1 MTTPKGRPPNANDF
15 LGTNIVEG
23 GTGSSGIN
31 SFGGGAFFNT
41 NKNIIKEPF
50 ENFKKWWN
58 AKATEKALKKL
69 KIQRKKQ
76 REEVDKELSSKV
88 KVAQEGLEGFN
99 KSMKEKNQADLA
111 EYYRL
116 KTDGRISV
124 DPEVKK
130 IIPTKTPEQ
139 YKLDL
144 KKAKRKGEKKKD
156 KKPSKSDFYH
166 KKAEYQDYG
175 LDEWNVGYQ
184 RSDAVDKKLARKG
197 ISFDFRYVNDKGSIQ
212 GQRDRQ
218 KFLDMGMTEDDLKHA
233 HLMMDPEA
241 VTNET
246 FDAWFKS
253 LPVGSRL

>member
-1 MTTPKGRPPNANDF
+1 MTVPKKPNINDI
-15 LGTNIVEG
+15 LGTSIVEG
-23 GTGSSGIN
+23 GGK
-31 SFGGGAFFNT
+31 GGGFGVDFSSF
-41 NKNIIKEPF
+41 KN
-50 ENFKKWWN
+50 WWN

-130 IIPTKTPEQ
+130 IIPPKTPEQ

-144 KKAKRKGEKKKD
+144 KKAKKKGK
-156 KKPSKSDFYH
+156 KKPSKSDFYLR
-166 KKAEYQDYG
+166 KAEYQDYG

-184 RSDAVDKKLARKG
+184 RRDAVDKKLARKD
-197 ISFDFRYVNDKGSIQ
+197 ISFDFKYVNDKESIQ
-212 GQRDRQ
+212 GRRDRQ

-253 LPVGSRL
+253 LPIGSRL

>member
-1 MTTPKGRPPNANDF
+1 MTVPKKPNINDI
-15 LGTNIVEG
+15 LGTSIVEG
-23 GTGSSGIN
+23 GGK
-31 SFGGGAFFNT
+31 GGGFGVDFSSF
-41 NKNIIKEPF
+41 KN
-50 ENFKKWWN
+50 WWN
-58 AKATEKALKKL
+58 KKATEKALKKL

-76 REEVDKELSSKV
+76 REEVEKELSSKV

-130 IIPTKTPEQ
+130 IITPKTPEQ

-144 KKAKRKGEKKKD
+144 KKAKKKGEKASPNYKIEVKEKKD
-156 KKPSKSDFYH
+156 LSHWKH
-166 KKAEYQDYG
+166 KHNRHSE
-175 LDEWNVGYQ
+175 
-184 RSDAVDKKLARKG
+184 VDKRLAKHN
-197 ISFDFRYVNDKGSIQ
+197 ISFDFKYVNDPGMEATRAK
-212 GQRDRQ
+212 DRQ
-218 KFLDMGMTEDDLKHA
+218 MFLDMGLTEDQLKNA
-233 HLMMDPEA
+233 HLMMDPNA

-246 FDAWFKS
+246 FNKWFNS